1 MKTYGYVENASN
13 SETMST
19 AKRNCLKVEYNT
31 TFPHFK
37 KKREFL
43 GTFIHGVQTTKMKGD
58 DKSPNSDYI
67 LPLEGDKE
75 MG

>member
-1 MKTYGYVENASN
+1 MKMYSYTENASN
-13 SETMST
+13 SEMSC
-19 AKRNCLKVEYNT
+19 KMQLPKGRIQYHVSQ
-31 TFPHFK
+31 FQ

-43 GTFIHGVQTTKMKGD
+43 GTFIHSVQTTKMKGD
-58 DKSPNSDYI
+58 NKSPNSDYI